1 MSFLFPAFLLGALA
15 AAAPILLHFFA
26 RDRAPRLPFSDVRF
40 LERAFVRHDRRRRLR
55 ELLLLALRVAALL
68 LLAVAFAR
76 PFLDAA
82 GGAQRVTVLVVD
94 RSLSLSAP
102 GQMALARERARE
114 AIASTSPDEPI
125 AVVAFDDRA
134 AVLQPPA
141 LGRPAVQAAL
151 GRIEPTTG
159 ATRHAAG
166 LAAAIELLDGR
177 AGRVVVVT
185 DLQASGWPDDARVA
199 IPVRVSVEVAAV
211 APVERNLA
219 VTAADVDADA
229 DVDVDVDV
237 EELTVSIL
245 NTGPAPAETEVTL
258 DVDGYEVARRPVT
271 LLPGGNEVRWALPAT
286 DAEVATVSV
295 TDRYGYRWDDTRYAL
310 LDRASAT
317 VVLVVVNGGT
327 LDAEAFYL
335 AQALAVAPASRP
347 FEVRPVAP
355 GALPALLP
363 SAWEAGDVVVVIGTD
378 GLSRSGRGRIASF
391 VENGGGLLLA
401 TGPGIDPRLVR
412 DLLGESVALG
422 VEMPVETAPD
432 GAVHRLAVMDPRHPV
447 FRPFGDLVATLG
459 HVRFTGMTR
468 ILPPRPAD
476 APAGADS
483 PAHVLA
489 RFDQGDPALIEYD
502 PGVGRALVLASDL
515 GMEWNDFPRHPGF
528 VPFVQEIVRYLAG
541 PAELPRELLPSE
553 VPGGIPRQPG
563 VATDPA
569 SGRRVAVNVDS
580 RESEPRALTQDGF
593 LARLG
598 AQPAGGAGAVPIA
611 DGAAREAEQSL
622 WWYVVLAVAVALVGE
637 AWLGRT
643 MA

>member
-76 PFLDAA
+76 PFLDAS
-82 GGAQRVTVLVVD
+82 GRGRRITVLVVD

-134 AVLQPPA
+134 AVVQPPA
-141 LGRPAVQAAL
+141 LGRAVVRAAL
-151 GRIEPTTG
+151 GRIEPTSG

-166 LAAAIELLDGR
+166 LAAAVDVLDGR

-185 DLQASGWPDDARVA
+185 DLQASGWPDDARVVM
-199 IPVRVSVEVAAV
+199 PEGVSVEVAAV

-219 VTAADVDADA
+219 VTAARADGEKLA
-229 DVDVDVDV
+229 A
-237 EELTVSIL
+237 TIL

-258 DVDGYEVARRPVT
+258 DVDGREVSRRPVT
-271 LLPGGNEVRWALPAT
+271 LLPGGNEVRWELPAT
-286 DAEVATVSV
+286 EAAVATVGV
-295 TDRYGYRWDDTRYAL
+295 TDRYGYRWDDARYAL
-310 LDRASAT
+310 LDRASA
-317 VVLVVVNGGT
+317 VGVLVVVNGGT
-327 LDAEAFYL
+327 LDADAFYL

-347 FEVRPVAP
+347 FEVTPAAP

-363 SAWEAGDVVVVIGTD
+363 SAWEAAEVIVVAGTD
-378 GLSRSGRGRIASF
+378 GLSRSGRARIAAF

-401 TGPGIDPRLVR
+401 TGPGVDPRLVR

-422 VEMPVETAPD
+422 VEMPQEAAPA
-432 GAVHRLAVMDPRHPV
+432 GAGQRLAVLDPRHPV
-447 FRPFGDLVATLG
+447 FRPFGDLAATLG
-459 HVRFTGMTR
+459 RVRFTGTTR
-468 ILPPRPAD
+468 ILPPGPAD
-476 APAGADS
+476 VPTGAGS
-483 PAHVLA
+483 PAHVLS

-502 PGVGRALVLASDL
+502 RGVGRALVLASDL
-515 GMEWNDFPRHPGF
+515 GMAWNDFPRHPGF
-528 VPFVQEIVRYLAG
+528 VPFVQETVRYLAG
-541 PAELPRELLPSE
+541 PAELPRDLLPSE
-553 VPGGIPRQPG
+553 VPRGVSRRPG

-569 SGRRVAVNVDS
+569 SGRRVAVNVDA
-580 RESEPRALTQDGF
+580 RESEPRPLTQDGF

-598 AQPAGGAGAVPIA
+598 AMPAGGSGALPMV

-622 WWYVVLAVAVALVGE
+622 WWYIVLAVAVVLVGE

>member
-1 MSFLFPAFLLGALA
+1 MAFLFPAFLLGALA

-40 LERAFVRHDRRRRLR
+40 LERAFVRRDRRRRLR

-114 AIASTSPDEPI
+114 AIVSTSPDEPI

-141 LGRPAVQAAL
+141 IGRPVVQAAL

-177 AGRVVVVT
+177 AGRVVMVT

-199 IPVRVSVEVAAV
+199 IPEGVSVEVAAV

-219 VTAADVDADA
+219 VTAAAADA
-229 DVDVDVDV
+229 
-237 EELTVSIL
+237 EELAVTIL
-245 NTGPAPAETEVTL
+245 NTGPAPAETEATL
-258 DVDGYEVARRPVT
+258 DVDGREVSRRPLT
-271 LLPGGNEVRWALPAT
+271 LLPGGNEVRWELPAT
-286 DAEVATVSV
+286 EAEVATVSV

-310 LDRASAT
+310 LDGASAV

-327 LDAEAFYL
+327 LDGEAFYL

-347 FEVRPVAP
+347 FEVTPVAP

-363 SAWEAGDVVVVIGTD
+363 SAGEAGSVIVVTGTD
-378 GLSRSGRGRIASF
+378 GLSRSGRARIAAF
-391 VENGGGLLLA
+391 VENGGGLWLA
-401 TGPGIDPRLVR
+401 TGPGVDPRLVR

-422 VEMPVETAPD
+422 IEMPEETAPD
-432 GAVHRLAVMDPRHPV
+432 GAVHRLAVIDPRHPV

-459 HVRFTGMTR
+459 HVRFTGTTR
-468 ILPPRPAD
+468 ILPPGPAD
-476 APAGADS
+476 APADADRA
-483 PAHVLA
+483 AHVLA
-489 RFDQGDPALIEYD
+489 RFDQGDPALIEYYR
-502 PGVGRALVLASDL
+502 GVGRALVLASDL

-541 PAELPRELLPSE
+541 PPGLPRELLPSD
-553 VPGGIPRQPG
+553 VPGGMPRRPG

-569 SGRRVAVNVDS
+569 SGRRVAVNVDP
-580 RESEPRALTQDGF
+580 RESEPRPLTPDGF

-598 AQPAGGAGAVPIA
+598 AMPAGGSGALPMA

-622 WWYVVLAVAVALVGE
+622 WWYVVLAVAAVLVGE
-637 AWLGRT
+637 AWLGRS

>member
-1 MSFLFPAFLLGALA
+1 MTFLFPAFLFGALA
-15 AAAPILLHFFA
+15 AAAPILLYFFA

-114 AIASTSPDEPI
+114 AIAATSPDEPI

-141 LGRPAVQAAL
+141 IGRPLVQAAL

-199 IPVRVSVEVAAV
+199 IPEGVSVEVAAV
-211 APVERNLA
+211 PPVERNLA
-219 VTAADVDADA
+219 VTAAGADA
-229 DVDVDVDV
+229 
-237 EELTVSIL
+237 EELAVTIL
-245 NTGPAPAETEVTL
+245 NTGPAPADTEVTL
-258 DVDGYEVARRPVT
+258 DVDGREVARTPVT
-271 LLPGGNEVRWALPAT
+271 LLPGGNEVRWELPAT
-286 DAEVATVSV
+286 DAAVATVSV

-310 LDRASAT
+310 LDRASAA

-327 LDAEAFYL
+327 LEAEAFYL

-347 FEVRPVAP
+347 FEVTPVAP

-363 SAWEAGDVVVVIGTD
+363 SAWEAGDVIVVTGTD
-378 GLSRSGRGRIASF
+378 GLSRSGRARIAAF

-422 VEMPVETAPD
+422 VEMPEETAPD

-459 HVRFTGMTR
+459 QVRFTGMTR
-468 ILPPRPAD
+468 IVPPGPA
-476 APAGADS
+476 AIRAGADS

-502 PGVGRALVLASDL
+502 RGVGRALVLASDL

-541 PAELPRELLPSE
+541 PAALPRDLLPSE
-553 VPGGIPRQPG
+553 VPAGIPRRPG

-580 RESEPRALTQDGF
+580 RESEPRPLTRDGF

-598 AQPAGGAGAVPIA
+598 VMPAGGSGALPMA
-611 DGAAREAEQSL
+611 AGAAREAEQSL
-622 WWYVVLAVAVALVGE
+622 WWYVVLAVAVVLVGE

>member
-1 MSFLFPAFLLGALA
+1 MSFLFPAFLFGGLA
-15 AAAPILLHFFA
+15 AAVPILLHFFA

-40 LERAFVRHDRRRRLR
+40 LERAFVRRDRRRRLR

-76 PFLDAA
+76 PFLDAS
-82 GGAQRVTVLVVD
+82 GRGRRITVLVVD

-114 AIASTSPDEPI
+114 VIASTAPDEPI

-134 AVLQPPA
+134 AVVQPPA
-141 LGRPAVQAAL
+141 IGRPLVRAAL

-166 LAAAIELLDGR
+166 LAAAVDVLDGR
-177 AGRVVVVT
+177 EGRVVVVT
-185 DLQASGWPDDARVA
+185 DLQASGWPADARAA
-199 IPVRVSVEVAAV
+199 IPEGVSVEVAAV

-219 VTAADVDADA
+219 VTAVGADA
-229 DVDVDVDV
+229 
-237 EELTVSIL
+237 EELAVTIL
-245 NTGPAPAETEVTL
+245 NTGSAPAESEATL
-258 DVDGYEVARRPVT
+258 EVDGREVGRRPVT
-271 LLPGGNEVRWALPAT
+271 LLPGGNEVRWELPAT
-286 DAEVATVSV
+286 ESRVAAVSV

-310 LDRASAT
+310 LDGAT
-317 VVLVVVNGGT
+317 PAVVRVVVNGGT
-327 LDAEAFYL
+327 LDAGAFYL

-347 FEVRPVAP
+347 FEVTPLAP
-355 GALPALLP
+355 GALSASLP
-363 SAWEAGDVVVVIGTD
+363 SAGEAGDVIVVTGTD
-378 GLSRSGRGRIASF
+378 GLSRSGRIRIAAF

-401 TGPGIDPRLVR
+401 VGPGIDPRLVR

-422 VEMPVETAPD
+422 VEMPVGGVPD
-432 GAVHRLAVMDPRHPV
+432 GAGRRLAVVDPRHPV

-459 HVRFTGMTR
+459 RVRFTRMAR
-468 ILPPRPAD
+468 IPFSGPAD
-476 APAGADS
+476 VPAGADR
-483 PAHVLA
+483 PPHVLA
-489 RFDQGDPALIEYD
+489 RFDQGDPALIEY
-502 PGVGRALVLASDL
+502 GRGEGRVLVLASDL

-528 VPFVQEIVRYLAG
+528 VPFVQEVVRYLAG
-541 PAELPRELLPSE
+541 PPPAPRDLLPRE
-553 VPGGIPRQPG
+553 VPGGVSRLPG

-569 SGRRVAVNVDS
+569 SGRRVAVNVDP
-580 RESEPRALTQDGF
+580 RESEPRPVTPDGF
-593 LARLG
+593 LERLG
-598 AQPAGGAGAVPIA
+598 ATPAGASGALPPA

-622 WWYVVLAVAVALVGE
+622 WWYVVLAAAVVLVGE

>member
-15 AAAPILLHFFA
+15 AAVPILLHFFA

-82 GGAQRVTVLVVD
+82 GRGRRITVLVVD

-134 AVLQPPA
+134 AVVQPPA
-141 LGRPAVQAAL
+141 IGRPLLRAAL
-151 GRIEPTTG
+151 GRIEPTIG

-166 LAAAIELLDGR
+166 LAAAVELLDGR

-199 IPVRVSVEVAAV
+199 IPEGVSVEIAAV

-219 VTAADVDADA
+219 VTAAGADA
-229 DVDVDVDV
+229 
-237 EELTVSIL
+237 EELAVTIL

-258 DVDGYEVARRPVT
+258 DVDGREVARRPVT
-271 LLPGGNEVRWALPAT
+271 LLPGGNEVRWELPAAE
-286 DAEVATVSV
+286 AEVATVSV

-310 LDRASAT
+310 LDRARAAG
-317 VVLVVVNGGT
+317 VLVVVNGGT

-347 FEVRPVAP
+347 FEVTPVAP

-363 SAWEAGDVVVVIGTD
+363 SAWEAVDVIVVIGTD
-378 GLSRSGRGRIASF
+378 GLSGSGRARIAAF

-422 VEMPVETAPD
+422 VEMPEETAPD
-432 GAVHRLAVMDPRHPV
+432 AVHRLAVTDPRHPV

-459 HVRFTGMTR
+459 QVRFTGTTR
-468 ILPPRPAD
+468 ILPAGPAD
-476 APAGADS
+476 VPAGAGS
-483 PAHVLA
+483 PPRVLA

-502 PGVGRALVLASDL
+502 RGVGRALVLASDL
-515 GMEWNDFPRHPGF
+515 GLAWNDFPRRPGF
-528 VPFVQEIVRYLAG
+528 VPFVQEVVRYLAG
-541 PAELPRELLPSE
+541 PAELRRDLLPSE
-553 VPGGIPRQPG
+553 VPGGIPRSPG

-569 SGRRVAVNVDS
+569 SGRRVAVNVDP
-580 RESEPRALTQDGF
+580 RESEPRPLTPDGL

-598 AQPAGGAGAVPIA
+598 AMPAGGSGAPPIA
-611 DGAAREAEQSL
+611 DRAAREAEQSL
-622 WWYVVLAVAVALVGE
+622 WWYVVLAVAVVLVGE

>member
-1 MSFLFPAFLLGALA
+1 MSFLFPAFLFGALA
-15 AAAPILLHFFA
+15 AAVPVLLHFFA

-40 LERAFVRHDRRRRLR
+40 LERAFVRRDRRRRLR

-82 GGAQRVTVLVVD
+82 GRGQRVTVLVVD

-114 AIASTSPDEPI
+114 VIASTSPDEPI

-141 LGRPAVQAAL
+141 IGRPLVRAAL

-199 IPVRVSVEVAAV
+199 IPEGVSVEVAAV

-219 VTAADVDADA
+219 VTAAGAGA
-229 DVDVDVDV
+229 
-237 EELTVSIL
+237 EELAATIL
-245 NTGPAPAETEVTL
+245 NTGPAPAETDVTL
-258 DVDGYEVARRPVT
+258 DVDGREVARRPAT
-271 LLPGGNEVRWALPAT
+271 LLPGGNEVRWELPAT
-286 DAEVATVSV
+286 EARVATVSV
-295 TDRYGYRWDDTRYAL
+295 TDRYGYRWDDTRYVL
-310 LDRASAT
+310 LDRASPA
-317 VVLVVVNGGT
+317 VVLVVANGGT

-347 FEVRPVAP
+347 FEVTPVAP
-355 GALPALLP
+355 GTLSASLP
-363 SAWEAGDVVVVIGTD
+363 SAWEAGDVIVVTGTD
-378 GLSRSGRGRIASF
+378 GLSRSGRARIAAF
-391 VENGGGLLLA
+391 VEGGGGLLLA
-401 TGPGIDPRLVR
+401 AGPGIDPRLAR
-412 DLLGESVALG
+412 DLLGESVELG
-422 VEMPVETAPD
+422 VEMPEETAGD
-432 GAVHRLAVMDPRHPV
+432 GAGHRLAVMDPRHPV

-459 HVRFTGMTR
+459 RVRFTRTAR
-468 ILPPRPAD
+468 VLLPGSAD
-476 APAGADS
+476 VRAGADS
-483 PAHVLA
+483 TPRVLA
-489 RFDQGDPALIEYD
+489 RFDRGDPALIEYAR
-502 PGVGRALVLASDL
+502 GVGRALVLASDL
-515 GMEWNDFPRHPGF
+515 GMEWNDFPHHPGF
-528 VPFVQEIVRYLAG
+528 VPFVQEVVRYLAG
-541 PAELPRELLPSE
+541 PPESPRDLLPSE
-553 VPGGIPRQPG
+553 VPGGIPRSPG

-569 SGRRVAVNVDS
+569 SGRRVAVNVDP
-580 RESEPRALTQDGF
+580 RESEPRPLAPDGF

-598 AQPAGGAGAVPIA
+598 AMPAGASGALPTA
-611 DGAAREAEQSL
+611 DGTAREAEQSL
-622 WWYVVLAVAVALVGE
+622 WWYVVLAVAVVLVGE

>member
-15 AAAPILLHFFA
+15 AAVPILLHFFA

-82 GGAQRVTVLVVD
+82 GRGRRITVLVVD

-134 AVLQPPA
+134 AVVQPPA
-141 LGRPAVQAAL
+141 IGRPLVRAAL

-166 LAAAIELLDGR
+166 LAAAVELLDGR
-177 AGRVVVVT
+177 SGRVVVVT

-199 IPVRVSVEVAAV
+199 IPEGVSVEVAAV

-219 VTAADVDADA
+219 VTAAGADA
-229 DVDVDVDV
+229 
-237 EELTVSIL
+237 EELAVTIL

-258 DVDGYEVARRPVT
+258 DVDGREVARRPVT
-271 LLPGGNEVRWALPAT
+271 LLPGGNEVRWELPAAE
-286 DAEVATVSV
+286 AEVATVSV
-295 TDRYGYRWDDTRYAL
+295 TDRYGYRWDDTRYVL
-310 LDRASAT
+310 LDRARAIG
-317 VVLVVVNGGT
+317 VLVVVNGGT

-347 FEVRPVAP
+347 FEVTAVAA

-363 SAWEAGDVVVVIGTD
+363 SAWEAVDVIVVIGTD
-378 GLSRSGRGRIASF
+378 GLSRSGRARIAAF

-422 VEMPVETAPD
+422 VEMPEETAPD
-432 GAVHRLAVMDPRHPV
+432 GAVHRLAVTDPRHPV

-459 HVRFTGMTR
+459 QVRFTGTTR
-468 ILPPRPAD
+468 ILPAGPAD
-476 APAGADS
+476 VPAGAGS
-483 PAHVLA
+483 PPRVLA
-489 RFDQGDPALIEYD
+489 RFDQGDAALIEYD
-502 PGVGRALVLASDL
+502 RGVGRALVLASDL
-515 GMEWNDFPRHPGF
+515 GMEWNDFPRRPGF
-528 VPFVQEIVRYLAG
+528 VPFVQEVVRYLAG
-541 PAELPRELLPSE
+541 PARVPRDLLPSE
-553 VPGGIPRQPG
+553 VPGGIPRSPG

-569 SGRRVAVNVDS
+569 SGRRVAVNVDP
-580 RESEPRALTQDGF
+580 RESEPRPLTPDGL

-598 AQPAGGAGAVPIA
+598 AMPAGGSGAPPIA

-622 WWYVVLAVAVALVGE
+622 WWYVVLAVAVVLVGE

>member
-1 MSFLFPAFLLGALA
+1 MAFLFPAFLLGALA

-40 LERAFVRHDRRRRLR
+40 LERAFVRRDRRRRLR

-114 AIASTSPDEPI
+114 AIVSTSPDEPI

-141 LGRPAVQAAL
+141 IGRPVVQAAL

-177 AGRVVVVT
+177 AGRVVMVT
-185 DLQASGWPDDARVA
+185 DLQASGWPDDARVV
-199 IPVRVSVEVAAV
+199 IPEGVSVEVAAV

-219 VTAADVDADA
+219 VTAAAADA
-229 DVDVDVDV
+229 
-237 EELTVSIL
+237 EELAVTIL
-245 NTGPAPAETEVTL
+245 NTGPAPAETEATL
-258 DVDGYEVARRPVT
+258 DVDGREVSRRPLT
-271 LLPGGNEVRWALPAT
+271 LLPGGNEVRWELPAT
-286 DAEVATVSV
+286 EAEVATVSV

-310 LDRASAT
+310 LDGASAV

-327 LDAEAFYL
+327 LDGEAFYL

-347 FEVRPVAP
+347 FEVTPVAP

-363 SAWEAGDVVVVIGTD
+363 SAGEAGSVIVVTGTD
-378 GLSRSGRGRIASF
+378 GLSRSGRARIAAF
-391 VENGGGLLLA
+391 VENGGGLWLA
-401 TGPGIDPRLVR
+401 TGPGVEPRLVR

-422 VEMPVETAPD
+422 IEMPAETAPD

-459 HVRFTGMTR
+459 HVRFTGTTR
-468 ILPPRPAD
+468 ILPPGPAD
-476 APAGADS
+476 ARADADRA
-483 PAHVLA
+483 AHVLA
-489 RFDQGDPALIEYD
+489 RFDQGDPALIEYYR
-502 PGVGRALVLASDL
+502 GVGRALVLASDL

-541 PAELPRELLPSE
+541 PPGLPRELLSSD
-553 VPGGIPRQPG
+553 VPGGMPRRPG

-569 SGRRVAVNVDS
+569 SGRRVAVNVAP
-580 RESEPRALTQDGF
+580 RESEPRPLTPDGF

-598 AQPAGGAGAVPIA
+598 AMPAVGSGALPMA

-622 WWYVVLAVAVALVGE
+622 WWYVVLAVAAVLVGE
-637 AWLGRT
+637 AWLGRS

>member
-1 MSFLFPAFLLGALA
+1 MTFLFPAFLFGALA
-15 AAAPILLHFFA
+15 AAVPILLHFFA

-82 GGAQRVTVLVVD
+82 GRGRRITVLVVD

-141 LGRPAVQAAL
+141 IGRPLVRAAL
-151 GRIEPTTG
+151 GRIEPTIG

-166 LAAAIELLDGR
+166 LAAAVELLDGR
-177 AGRVVVVT
+177 SGRVVVVT

-199 IPVRVSVEVAAV
+199 IPEGVSVEVAAV

-219 VTAADVDADA
+219 VTAAGADA
-229 DVDVDVDV
+229 
-237 EELTVSIL
+237 EELAVTIL

-258 DVDGYEVARRPVT
+258 DVDGREVARRPVT
-271 LLPGGNEVRWALPAT
+271 LLPGGNEVRWELPAT
-286 DAEVATVSV
+286 EAQVATVSV

-310 LDRASAT
+310 LDRARAAG
-317 VVLVVVNGGT
+317 VLVVVNGGT

-347 FEVRPVAP
+347 FEVTPVAA
-355 GALPALLP
+355 GALPALLS
-363 SAWEAGDVVVVIGTD
+363 SAWEAGDVIVVIGTD
-378 GLSRSGRGRIASF
+378 GLSRSGRARIAAF

-422 VEMPVETAPD
+422 VEMPEETAPD
-432 GAVHRLAVMDPRHPV
+432 AVHRLAVTDPRHPV

-459 HVRFTGMTR
+459 QVRFTGTTR
-468 ILPPRPAD
+468 ILPSGPAD
-476 APAGADS
+476 VPAGAGS
-483 PAHVLA
+483 PPRVLA

-502 PGVGRALVLASDL
+502 RGVGRALVLASDL
-515 GMEWNDFPRHPGF
+515 GLAWNDFPRRPGF
-528 VPFVQEIVRYLAG
+528 VPFVQEVVRYLAG
-541 PAELPRELLPSE
+541 PARVPRDLLPSE
-553 VPGGIPRQPG
+553 VPGGIPRSPG

-580 RESEPRALTQDGF
+580 RESEPRPLTPDGF

-598 AQPAGGAGAVPIA
+598 VMPAGGSGAPPIA

-622 WWYVVLAVAVALVGE
+622 WWYVVLAVAVVLVGE

>member
-1 MSFLFPAFLLGALA
+1 MSFLFPAFLFGGLA
-15 AAAPILLHFFA
+15 VAVPILLHFFA

-76 PFLDAA
+76 PFLDAS
-82 GGAQRVTVLVVD
+82 GRGRRITVLVVD

-141 LGRPAVQAAL
+141 LGRPVVQAAL

-185 DLQASGWPDDARVA
+185 DLQASGWPDDARVV
-199 IPVRVSVEVAAV
+199 IPEGVSVEVAAV

-219 VTAADVDADA
+219 VTAAGADA
-229 DVDVDVDV
+229 
-237 EELTVSIL
+237 EELVVTIL

-258 DVDGYEVARRPVT
+258 DVDGREVARAPVT
-271 LLPGGNEVRWALPAT
+271 LLPGGNEVRWELPAT

-310 LDRASAT
+310 LDRASAAA
-317 VVLVVVNGGT
+317 VLVVVNGGT

-347 FEVRPVAP
+347 FEVTPVAP

-363 SAWEAGDVVVVIGTD
+363 SVWEAGDVIVVTGTD
-378 GLSRSGRGRIASF
+378 GLSRSGRARIAAF

-401 TGPGIDPRLVR
+401 TGPGVDPRLVR

-422 VEMPVETAPD
+422 VEMPEETAPD

-468 ILPPRPAD
+468 IVPPGPA
-476 APAGADS
+476 AVPAGADS
-483 PAHVLA
+483 PTHVLA

-502 PGVGRALVLASDL
+502 RGVGRALVLASDL

-528 VPFVQEIVRYLAG
+528 VPFVQESVRYLAG
-541 PAELPRELLPSE
+541 PAALPRDLLAGE
-553 VPGGIPRQPG
+553 VPAGIPRRPG

-580 RESEPRALTQDGF
+580 RESEPRPLTRDGF

-598 AQPAGGAGAVPIA
+598 AMPAGGSGALPMA

-622 WWYVVLAVAVALVGE
+622 WWYVVLAVAVVLVGE